1 MFFLSRLMVFFIVLS
16 IRFKMSHTILK
27 MNLWFS
33 IESIHFGSPSQE
45 SLSQGKG
52 IASVPSYITS
62 NNHPSNPHSYPF
74 PTIDVLF
81 PLIG

>member
-1 MFFLSRLMVFFIVLS
+1 
-16 IRFKMSHTILK
+16 MSHTILK

-52 IASVPSYITS
+52 IASVPSYSTALAHFRFLQACILPYHAS
-62 NNHPSNPHSYPF
+62 KGMCGKNSPSTYWC
-74 PTIDVLF
+74 
-81 PLIG
+81 